1 MKNDPVPERSSPYGP
16 TRGNGDSGTSETLDS
31 LKYSVKF
38 KFKLILKKDLL

>member
-1 MKNDPVPERSSPYGP
+1 MKNDPVPESRWSPYGP
-16 TRGNGDSGTSETLDS
+16 ASGNGDQRDTLDS